1 MGSAVLILRTTAG
14 GDAEHVAR
22 PRWSHQAAIVRQRL
36 AAQIVILRG
45 GYTCLCYLI
54 RLPEQWIL
62 YASRAKFAP

>member
-22 PRWSHQAAIVRQRL
+22 PRWSHQAASVLPHL